1 MCAFRGG
8 HGCQTTLLR
17 LLEDWKYAS
26 DKNEYVAVVFMDLSK
41 AFDSLAHKIL
51 LAKLSECGL
60 SVESV
65 KLLKRYLSSRKQQ
78 VKLNNIVSSWSEI
91 KKKYTS
97 GFHCGSFTV

>member
-1 MCAFRGG
+1 M
-8 HGCQTTLLR
+8 
-17 LLEDWKYAS
+17 
-26 DKNEYVAVVFMDLSK
+26 FMDLSK

-78 VKLNNIVSSWSEI
+78 VKLNNIVNSWS
-91 KKKYTS
+91 
-97 GFHCGSFTV
+97 